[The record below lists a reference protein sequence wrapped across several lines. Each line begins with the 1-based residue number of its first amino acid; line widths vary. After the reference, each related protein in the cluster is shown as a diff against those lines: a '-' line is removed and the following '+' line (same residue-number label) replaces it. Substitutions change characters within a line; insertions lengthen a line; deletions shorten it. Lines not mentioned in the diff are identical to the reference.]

1 MCALAMAACRDAST
15 TTTGGPEPQQTGSAV
30 SVTSAPPPRLE
41 APGPDPAAEA
51 IDRAFLDEP
60 ENPGW
65 AAETVKAIRKRV
77 PGATGITCRRTQ
89 CRFVL
94 GAASTEDLA
103 AAQNALSDPSSLAGI
118 ADVIPTPPT
127 QRADGA
133 VEVRIYAHLRQ

>member
-1 MCALAMAACRDAST
+1 M
-15 TTTGGPEPQQTGSAV
+15 
-30 SVTSAPPPRLE
+30 TSNPPPRLE
-41 APGPDPAAEA
+41 GPGADPAAEG

-65 AAETVKAIRKRV
+65 AAETVKSIRKRV
-77 PGATGITCRRTQ
+77 PSATDITCRRTQ

-94 GAASTEDLA
+94 TAASAEELA
-103 AAQNALSDPSSLAGI
+103 AVQNALSDPSSLAGI

-133 VEVRIYAHLRQ
+133 VETRIYAHIHQ